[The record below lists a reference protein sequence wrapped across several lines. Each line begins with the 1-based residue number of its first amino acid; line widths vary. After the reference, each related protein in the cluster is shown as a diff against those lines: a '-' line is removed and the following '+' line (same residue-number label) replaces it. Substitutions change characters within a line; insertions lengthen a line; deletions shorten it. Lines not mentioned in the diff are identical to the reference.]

1 VTRLNVYD
9 TKFPFWDKDQL
20 EQAKKVDIVA
30 FCSPSAATS
39 WAEKVGRDFIAVTF
53 GPSTTST
60 AEKLNFREVRSC
72 QAMQLESLVDMLE
85 RCHHRSTEVRDLDAS
100 M

>member
-9 TKFPFWDKDQL
+9 TKFSFWDKDQL

-53 GPSTTST
+53 GPSTTT
-60 AEKLNFREVRSC
+60 RAEKLNFREVRSC
-72 QAMQLESLVDMLE
+72 QAMQLESLVDLLE
-85 RCHHRSTEVRDLDAS
+85 RCYHRSTEVRDLDAS